1 MVSSAGAHARQ
12 IAHYAGAL
20 ASLPAEL
27 AGHVHER
34 PALPAVLTRVTAA
47 LDGAPELSARL
58 AEIWTGLPR
67 VDRRR
72 SMMYVAH
79 GPSSDADAA
88 RWLDDLR
95 RAIAPTA
102 AAAGVPFDVGLLRD
116 DAEPAIRAA
125 AVEDSRTKILALAAE
140 TGDSVTVL
148 PVLVSTGRI
157 ATATIPRDL
166 VGLPIRYVPTPLTP
180 SAHIA
185 RWIERVA
192 LARAEAPQ

>member
-1 MVSSAGAHARQ
+1 
-12 IAHYAGAL
+12 
-20 ASLPAEL
+20 
-27 AGHVHER
+27 
-34 PALPAVLTRVTAA
+34 
-47 LDGAPELSARL
+47 
-58 AEIWTGLPR
+58 
-67 VDRRR
+67 
-72 SMMYVAH
+72 MMFVAH

-102 AAAGVPFDVGLLRD
+102 ATAGVPFDIGLLRD
-116 DAEPAIRAA
+116 DAAPEIRAA
-125 AVEDSRTKILALAAE
+125 AVEDSRAKILALATA